1 MKDGM
6 SRWRH
11 RTCPID
17 TERRKRM
24 IYIFD
29 AGLGKTRRGWP
40 SDRAESSCV
49 MDVDYRDEGAGHRAD
64 VVELGIAE
72 IVWELFIFSSWL
84 CRCMN
89 NGQEPDRPAAVRPR
103 DTGTGHGHAGKNR
116 GNVLVVVCCDS
127 SCVSSRRGRDERGC
141 DCVDVG
147 FSDLEMG
154 FVETSICL
162 PASQSKRPT
171 IHIALPS
178 ERGS

>member
-1 MKDGM
+1 
-6 SRWRH
+6 
-11 RTCPID
+11 
-17 TERRKRM
+17 M

-103 DTGTGHGHAGKNR
+103 DTGAGHGPAGKKPEGMCLSWFAATR
-116 GNVLVVVCCDS
+116 R
-127 SCVSSRRGRDERGC
+127 VSRIGG
-141 DCVDVG
+141 
-147 FSDLEMG
+147 
-154 FVETSICL
+154 
-162 PASQSKRPT
+162 
-171 IHIALPS
+171 
-178 ERGS
+178 GSG